1 MTPRWV
7 LSLALTTLSLVLPSL
22 APASEAE
29 DGKRLYRVHCQAC
42 HGDSGQGDGPM
53 KDQLEMMA
61 PDLTTIAARNDGEF
75 PTERI
80 HQVIDGRQESLAH
93 GTREMPVWGFTFQS
107 TGRDTDQEQEIRGM
121 VSALARYLESLQ
133 VESGAPPKTDDSRD

>member
-1 MTPRWV
+1 VTPRWV
-7 LSLALTTLSLVLPSL
+7 LSLALTTLSLVLPYP

-42 HGDSGQGDGPM
+42 HGDSGRGDGPM

-61 PDLTTIAARNDGEF
+61 PDLTTIAATNDGEF
-75 PTERI
+75 PTEKV
-80 HQVIDGRQESLAH
+80 HQVIDGRQESPAH

-133 VESGAPPKTDDSRD
+133 VESGAPPKTNDSRD